1 MLAINSNIFALRDA
15 YSWFAQVKFITNS
28 FFTSKSC
35 IFCSL
40 NTPSVFHMYVGE
52 SVFKANV
59 QRSETQDAEPVLES
73 KGKLLC
79 MGGICEQPDD
89 DVLSHH
95 SLRN

>member
-1 MLAINSNIFALRDA
+1 MHTVGLLKLSSSQTHF
-15 YSWFAQVKFITNS
+15 
-28 FFTSKSC
+28 
-35 IFCSL
+35 SL
-40 NTPSVFHMYVGE
+40 QRVVFSVSRNTRSVFRMYVGE

>member
-1 MLAINSNIFALRDA
+1 
-15 YSWFAQVKFITNS
+15 
-28 FFTSKSC
+28 
-35 IFCSL
+35 
-40 NTPSVFHMYVGE
+40 MYIGE

-79 MGGICEQPDD
+79 MGGVCEQPDD